1 MIGFIIGNKGS
12 GKTKRLIDK
21 ANTAVEQ
28 SKGNVVCVEKGKKLI
43 YELKHGVRLIDTD
56 AYNISG
62 FEAFY
67 GILAGV
73 CACDY
78 DLTDVFVDATL
89 RIGSRDYEEFADFT
103 EKLNKVAS
111 ETQTNFVFTVSC
123 DESELPERIFKVAE
137 KI

>member
-21 ANTAVEQ
+21 TNQAAEQ
-28 SKGNVVCVEKGKKLI
+28 SKGSVVCVEKGKKLI
-43 YELKHGVRLIDTD
+43 YEVKSGVRLIDTD
-56 AYNISG
+56 AYKISG

-67 GILAGV
+67 GILAGI

-78 DLTDVFVDATL
+78 DLTDIFVDATL
-89 RIGSRDYEEFADFT
+89 KIGGRDYEQFADFA
-103 EKLNKVAS
+103 EKLNAVAD

-123 DESELPERIFKVAE
+123 DESELPERIFQFVK